1 MMSLAHA
8 SCYRA
13 MVGHTPCGS
22 SSNGQMTSK
31 FQWRTYALVQ
41 SAWWL
46 PSHHCLEAEVMAEM
60 MADVVELEL

>member
-1 MMSLAHA
+1 
-8 SCYRA
+8 
-13 MVGHTPCGS
+13 
-22 SSNGQMTSK
+22 MTSK